1 MTHPSET
8 DIQSEPP
15 QLVFLRRMVTT
26 LTVIMICGFLV
37 VLTLLVIRLS
47 ASGPKLPET
56 VTLPAGISARAV
68 TFGDGWIAVVTDG
81 DEILILNNLSG
92 AIEQRVAIQPVGD

>member
-8 DIQSEPP
+8 EHNSEPP

-47 ASGPKLPET
+47 SSGPNLPDA
-56 VTLPAGISARAV
+56 VSLPDGVSARAV
-68 TFGDGWIAVVTDG
+68 TFGEGWIAVVTDD

-92 AIEQRVAIQPVGD
+92 AIEQRLTIQPLK

>member
-1 MTHPSET
+1 
-8 DIQSEPP
+8 
-15 QLVFLRRMVTT
+15 MVTT

-47 ASGPKLPET
+47 ASGPNLPET
-56 VTLPAGISARAV
+56 VSLPDGVSARAV
-68 TFGDGWIAVVTDG
+68 TFGDGWIAVVTDE

-92 AIEQRVAIQPVGD
+92 TIEQRVTIKPVAD

>member
-1 MTHPSET
+1 
-8 DIQSEPP
+8 
-15 QLVFLRRMVTT
+15 MVTT

-47 ASGPKLPET
+47 ASGPSLPDA
-56 VTLPAGISARAV
+56 VALPDGLSARAV
-68 TFGDGWIAVVTDG
+68 TFGDGWIAVVTDE

-92 AIEQRVAIQPVGD
+92 AIEQRITIDPMTK